1 MKPNKSITL
10 TKQEFDRP
18 LILSIF
24 LLLLVFFGVQSVFTI
39 PTFFISNPGVK
50 EIYVLFT
57 NIFIIGAFL
66 LFSKKYEKRSLQSLG
81 ITFANLP
88 LNMLIGWLLGLLLI
102 SAVFVINLLTNSI
115 STSFNANS
123 ISWIYVVSAF
133 FGYLVQGTMEEIL
146 CRGIIMNSVASK
158 YNVLLGIIVNTLVFS
173 LLHGLNPSITFL
185 ALANIF
191 FAGLLFSLVFYLSD
205 NIFLVGAF
213 HAAWNF
219 LLGPVIGIRVSGL
232 DFYSSVFRTD
242 LNSENSLI
250 NGGKFGFE
258 GGLGLTIAAFV
269 FLSIIFLVI
278 KTKKEKYLY

>member
-205 NIFLVGAF
+205 NIF
-213 HAAWNF
+213 
-219 LLGPVIGIRVSGL
+219 
-232 DFYSSVFRTD
+232 
-242 LNSENSLI
+242 
-250 NGGKFGFE
+250 FGWRFSCCLE
-258 GGLGLTIAAFV
+258 
-269 FLSIIFLVI
+269 FLVRASNWHQS
-278 KTKKEKYLY
+278 KWT

>member
-24 LLLLVFFGVQSVFTI
+24 LLLLAFFGVQSVFTI
-39 PTFFISNPGVK
+39 PAFFISNPGVK

-258 GGLGLTIAAFV
+258 GGLGLTMAAIV